1 MPPGRHP
8 ADTKFRK
15 EVARKLKDGIKK
27 GKKWTYGK
35 AARELGV
42 SRQSLSRYINAHAT
56 PSSDVI
62 CRACQ
67 ILDIQIEYK
76 GMLFGAGGFKDL
88 SRTRQTKQIV
98 QELLK
103 ELDDENLKVSVAK
116 RTRTALEL
124 KVEIKLAS

>member
-1 MPPGRHP
+1 MPPGRHL
-8 ADTKFRK
+8 ADRKFRK

-27 GKKWTYGK
+27 RKKWTYVK
-35 AARELGV
+35 AAKELGV

-103 ELDDENLKVSVAK
+103 ELDDKDLKVTVWK
-116 RTRTALEL
+116 RTKKSVEL
-124 KVEIKLAS
+124 RVEVKLAS